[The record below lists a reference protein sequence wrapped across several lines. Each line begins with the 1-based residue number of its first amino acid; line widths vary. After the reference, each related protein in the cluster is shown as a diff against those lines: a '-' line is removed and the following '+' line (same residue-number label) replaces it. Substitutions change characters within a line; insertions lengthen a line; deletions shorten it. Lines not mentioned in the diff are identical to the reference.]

1 MQPTSSHPGPAPDP
15 GLSPLKRA
23 FLALESS
30 QQRVAALERAAKE
43 PIAVIGIGCRVPGA
57 DNPDAFWRLMRDG
70 VDAISTVPPDRF
82 DIDALFDPDPETSG
96 RIATRFGGFLRNVDQ
111 FDTGFFGIA
120 PREAQGIDPQQ
131 RLLLEVSWEAL
142 ENAGQAPTRLETSKT
157 GVYFGLCT
165 NDYSYLAGPQRRSR
179 SLLNAHFGSGIAHS
193 VASGACPIC
202 SGCKGLVLQSIPHA
216 LRPWLPS
223 ISPVRLYEAAIAG
236 WRLPAA
242 RTLFSGRKF
251 SSRSPIRGCLRL
263 MDAARRFRRPRTAFP
278 AARAAASSC

>member
-82 DIDALFDPDPETSG
+82 DIDTLFDPDPEASG
-96 RIATRFGGFLRNVDQ
+96 CIATRYGGFIRSVDQ
-111 FDTGFFGIA
+111 FDCGFFGIA

-142 ENAGQAPTRLETSKT
+142 ENAGQAPMRLETSKT

-165 NDYSYLAGPQRRSR
+165 NDYSYLQVRSGDPA
-179 SLLNAHFGSGIAHS
+179 LLNAHFGIRHS
-193 VASGACPIC
+193 TQHRFRTP
-202 SGCKGLVLQSIPHA
+202 VLPA
-216 LRPWLPS
+216 R
-223 ISPVRLYEAAIAG
+223 
-236 WRLPAA
+236 AA
-242 RTLFSGRKF
+242 RTEPHDRYCMLFVPGCGPSCVSGFAKW
-251 SSRSPIRGCLRL
+251 RL
-263 MDAARRFRRPRTAFP
+263 QYGACRWREPYSWAGNIHCALAFADACA
-278 AARAAASSC
+278 